1 MGALEKVKEK
11 ILQKTVIQG
20 YDKYFN
26 LVLTLVEV
34 SYKGTI
40 TYEVVSRLD
49 RNDKFSPAVE
59 YFSSLNKETCVII
72 FFRLR
77 KKYLNKQGTRKIF

>member
-1 MGALEKVKEK
+1 MGSLEKVKEK
-11 ILQKTVIQG
+11 KLKETVIQG

-40 TYEVVSRLD
+40 IYEVVSRLD
-49 RNDKFSPAVE
+49 RNDKFSPAIE
-59 YFSSLNKETCVII
+59 YFSSLNRETCEII
-72 FFRLR
+72 FSRLES
-77 KKYLNKQGTRKIF
+77 KYLREPGTRKIF